1 MTVTSD
7 NLALRRT
14 VHTVEVTVT
23 FDPKSIITSHRTNNL
38 HSLLLRL
45 SFGFQSLAYNIAQVP
60 EYMVVIPVFFRGR
73 EIIRMSLSLAFWCR
87 LESWCTCDAATAP
100 DIIGCLLHQ
109 HGTVNSC
116 ARATTGLDAQG

>member
-1 MTVTSD
+1 
-7 NLALRRT
+7 
-14 VHTVEVTVT
+14 
-23 FDPKSIITSHRTNNL
+23 
-38 HSLLLRL
+38 
-45 SFGFQSLAYNIAQVP
+45 
-60 EYMVVIPVFFRGR
+60 MVVIPVYFRGR

-116 ARATTGLDAQG
+116 ARATTGLDASGMRKLSLTLRTRLRSHHVTARKLMVARRAEDGDMRRPNSTLHCQSVVVP